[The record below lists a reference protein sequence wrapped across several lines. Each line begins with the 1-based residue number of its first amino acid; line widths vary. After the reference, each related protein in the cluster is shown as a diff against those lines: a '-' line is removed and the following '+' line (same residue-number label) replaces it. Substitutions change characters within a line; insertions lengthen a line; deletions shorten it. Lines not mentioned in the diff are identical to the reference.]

1 MSSSSSSSS
10 SKLSIEERL
19 TILEGSN
26 RELQGTNRE
35 LQDTVD
41 YQHSVLRRLLS
52 RDRNHTDNIDEL
64 FDMKNHHI
72 DSISILHN
80 ARIDQRT
87 IIRRLQQESRRDE
100 DMIEHVQNQVE
111 KLQER
116 SVKDNFVSLPSSSQ
130 KKIQGKLKRDDDNDD
145 NINNGN
151 ETGALKRRNN
161 DPSTYD
167 CDCSQCNGNVY
178 PGRNNRGQVFGT
190 DEGYYHPSKRSR
202 LEEVNGGPPCPNP
215 GVNISRATG
224 RRLPPPPGRPL
235 RPFDPRSLSNPPPP
249 PPIRNNNDNE
259 RKLPHEYYN
268 SPSPSPCYSPDTDYG
283 YSPGYTESYTP
294 YDSSSP

>member
-1 MSSSSSSSS
+1 MSIRYYTNRTNKTNYDKIRIKMSSSSSSS

-145 NINNGN
+145 NIKNGN
-151 ETGALKRRNN
+151 
-161 DPSTYD
+161 
-167 CDCSQCNGNVY
+167 NGNVY

-249 PPIRNNNDNE
+249 RPPIRNNNDNE
-259 RKLPHEYYN
+259 RKLPWDDYN
-268 SPSPSPCYSPDTDYG
+268 SPSASPCYSPSS
-283 YSPGYTESYTP
+283 YSCGTP
-294 YDSSSP
+294 YDSFSP

>member
-1 MSSSSSSSS
+1 MSIRYYTNRTNKTNYDKIRIKMSSSSSSS

-116 SVKDNFVSLPSSSQ
+116 TIKDNFVSLPSSSQ
-130 KKIQGKLKRDDDNDD
+130 KKIQGKLKRDDDND
-145 NINNGN
+145 
-151 ETGALKRRNN
+151 
-161 DPSTYD
+161 
-167 CDCSQCNGNVY
+167 GNVY

-190 DEGYYHPSKRSR
+190 DEGYYHPNKRSR

-235 RPFDPRSLSNPPPP
+235 LPFDPRSLSNPPPP
-249 PPIRNNNDNE
+249 RPPIRNNNDNE

-268 SPSPSPCYSPDTDYG
+268 SPSPCYSPDTDYG